1 MTNSTPPSEPY
12 SPPLHVLRQQFRDF
26 DELAQAVHGWGLDWV
41 QLDCGP
47 LDATVQ
53 QIATPT
59 ALLSRFRFS
68 RKFHQRGTSP
78 PGVRTFGLIGE
89 RSPEVTWRGHT
100 GRSTQILAFPAN
112 DLFEVISLPGFHG
125 DTVSI
130 PEDRIRSVAEAA
142 GLVDPL
148 ERLPSGFAFI
158 EIDPRRPAGL
168 RNAISQLHAAVATPS
183 NDSADTTAVS
193 ELELGVDVA
202 LVAALQTAR
211 PTRGKHPEP
220 WLRTR
225 ALRTALDY
233 IEAHANEPPSVE
245 EICRASGVSWR
256 TLDYAFR
263 DRFGVTPKRYL
274 QALRLQHVRHEILG
288 GGRPRPIWE
297 VAAHWG
303 FWHMGQFA
311 ADYRRQFGELPSA
324 TLRRTTRATNN
335 SRFSTV
341 QPRFS
346 R

>member
-1 MTNSTPPSEPY
+1 VRDYSNEQHQDFATMTNSTPSSEPY
-12 SPPLHVLRQQFRDF
+12 SPPSHVLRQQFRDF
-26 DELAQAVHGWGLDWV
+26 DELAKAVHGWGLDWV

-47 LDATVQ
+47 LDAAVQ

-89 RSPEVTWRGHT
+89 RSPEIAWRGHT
-100 GRSTQILAFPAN
+100 GRSIHILAFPAN

-130 PEDRIRSVAEAA
+130 PEDRMRSVAEAA
-142 GLVDPL
+142 GLADPL
-148 ERLPSGFAFI
+148 ERLPNGFAFI
-158 EIDPRRPAGL
+158 EIDPRCEAAL
-168 RNAISQLHAAVATPS
+168 RNAISQLHAAVAAPS
-183 NDSADTTAVS
+183 NNLPDATAVS
-193 ELELGVDVA
+193 ELELGVDIA
-202 LVAALQTAR
+202 LVAALQTTR
-211 PTRGKHPEP
+211 PTRGAPPEP

-225 ALRTALDY
+225 AMRTALDY
-233 IEAHANEPPSVE
+233 IEAHADQPPSVG

-263 DRFGVTPKRYL
+263 DRFGVTPKSYL
-274 QALRLQHVRHEILG
+274 QALRLHHVRREILG
-288 GGRPRPIWE
+288 AGRPRPIYE

-311 ADYRRQFGELPSA
+311 ADYRRHFGELPSETA
-324 TLRRTTRATNN
+324 RRR
-335 SRFSTV
+335 
-341 QPRFS
+341 
-346 R
+346 

>member
-1 MTNSTPPSEPY
+1 MTNSTPSSETNA
-12 SPPLHVLRQQFRDF
+12 PPLHVLRQQFRDF
-26 DELAQAVHGWGLDWV
+26 DELAKAVHGWGLNWV

-47 LDATVQ
+47 LDAAVQ
-53 QIATPT
+53 QIATPA

-68 RKFHQRGTSP
+68 RKFHQRGISP

-89 RSPEVTWRGHT
+89 RSPEVAWRGHI
-100 GRSTQILAFPAN
+100 GRSTHILAFPAN

-142 GLVDPL
+142 GRVDPL

-158 EIDPRRPAGL
+158 EIDSRRQAVL
-168 RNAISQLHAAVATPS
+168 RNAISQLHAAVAAPS
-183 NDSADTTAVS
+183 KNLPDATVVS
-193 ELELGVDVA
+193 ELEFDVDIA
-202 LVAALQTAR
+202 LDAVLQTAR
-211 PTRGKHPEP
+211 PGRGTHPEP

-225 ALRTALDY
+225 AIRTALDY
-233 IEAHANEPPSVE
+233 IEAHADQPPSVE

-274 QALRLQHVRHEILG
+274 QALRLQHVRREILG
-288 GGRPRPIWE
+288 AGRPRPIWE

-311 ADYRRQFGELPSA
+311 ADYRRQFGELPSE
-324 TLRRTTRATNN
+324 TIRRR
-335 SRFSTV
+335 
-341 QPRFS
+341 
-346 R
+346 